1 MQSFWGK
8 QVRAKADGS
17 WAGVL
22 LSVSLSSNQGVLVEN
37 VDTVLDGGK
46 FTRGNIL

>member
-1 MQSFWGK
+1 VQSLWGR

-22 LSVSLSSNQGVLVEN
+22 FSMSLSSNQGVLVEN
-37 VDTVLDGGK
+37 LDTLLDGGK
-46 FTRGNIL
+46 FARRNIL